1 MKYKFKVGDIVK
13 IIRSGGGYCSDSIGC
28 KVTILKLGEYV
39 NEPGYQTTI
48 PTRGNSNAK
57 TGEYNYMAGETSFEL
72 VKSGEITYEI
82 Y

>member
-13 IIRSGGGYCSDSIGC
+13 IIRSGCGYSMNDGC
-28 KVTILKLGEYV
+28 EVTILKLGKYS

-48 PTRGNSNAK
+48 PTKGDSNAK
-57 TGEYNYMAGETSFEL
+57 TGAYNYMASEKSFEL
-72 VKSGEITYEI
+72 VKSGETTYEI